1 MKIKDLYKLF
11 LESSGVST
19 DSRNL
24 KPGSIFFALKGEN
37 FDGNDFAAEAIQ
49 KGCELAVVDR
59 PDIEGSDH
67 IVRVGSSI
75 ETLQNLAAFHRKQK
89 NIIMLAITG
98 SNGKTTTKELV
109 SAVMAKRYRVLH
121 TTGNLNNHIG
131 VPLTLLDIKDQ
142 EFGIVEMGANHPG
155 EIALLSK
162 IIAPDFGLIT
172 NIGKAH
178 LEGFKT
184 IEGVLEAKGELYDY
198 LVKNGRKAFLNM
210 NDDLLF
216 HTADRMRLDFIPY
229 NDKNIYGEII
239 AVFPL
244 LECKIYI
251 EGRGHQVN
259 TRLVGAYNLENII
272 PAVAIGKYFNIP
284 EREIFD
290 AIESYVPEMQRSQ
303 LIEGKRNRIIL
314 DAYNA
319 NPTSMRKSISDFIHY
334 TSGPKMFI
342 LGDMLELGEYEH
354 QEHLDLVGWLENRK
368 LENVILVGDAFMKTQ
383 KKFPG
388 YRYFKNV
395 LSCISYLEDENFSGY
410 HILIKGSRKMA
421 LESITGHC

>member
-1 MKIKDLYKLF
+1 MKIEDLYKLF

-19 DSRNL
+19 DSRNV
-24 KPGSIFFALKGEN
+24 KPGSIYFALQGEN

-49 KGCELAVVDR
+49 KGCKLAVVDR
-59 PDIEGSDH
+59 PDLEGSDH
-67 IVRVGSSI
+67 TVMVGSSL
-75 ETLQNLAAFHRKQK
+75 ETLQNLASFHRKQK
-89 NIIMLAITG
+89 NIAMLAITG

-131 VPLTLLDIKDQ
+131 VPLTLLEIGDQ

-155 EIALLSK
+155 EIAVLAK

-184 IEGVLEAKGELYDY
+184 LEGVLDAKTELYDY
-198 LVKNGRKAFLNM
+198 LVKNGRKAFLNI

-216 HTADRMRLDFIPY
+216 HQANRMKLDFIPY

-244 LECKIYI
+244 LKCKIYL
-251 EGRGHQVN
+251 EGRGHPVN
-259 TRLVGAYNLENII
+259 TNLVGAYNLENII
-272 PAVAIGKYFNIP
+272 PAVAIGTYFHIP
-284 EREIFD
+284 EREIFE
-290 AIESYVPEMQRSQ
+290 AIESYVPEIQRSQ
-303 LIEGKRNRIIL
+303 LIEGERNRIIL

-334 TSGPKMFI
+334 TSGPKMLI
-342 LGDMLELGEYEH
+342 LGDMLELGEVEH
-354 QEHLDLVGWLENRK
+354 PEHLSLVGWLANRK
-368 LENVILVGDAFMKTQ
+368 VKNVLFVGEAFMKTRE
-383 KKFPG
+383 KFPG
-388 YRYFKNV
+388 YRYFNDV
-395 LSCISYLEDENFSGY
+395 NSCIAYLDGENFSGY

-421 LESITGHC
+421 LESVTGHC